1 MDDSGS
7 WDWIRCCAANVQ
19 ENSKVRNISTRFF
32 LAILATLAV
41 VVAVMGLATRW
52 SFERGFIGYLNEQAQ
67 TRTVEVLP
75 RVQQAYALHG
85 NWDFLRDDRE
95 AWFALMRPSDLVE
108 WRGNDIA
115 IRPPPPDSDLSG
127 AVVRLGLLDAQKQ
140 FVAGY
145 RQINEAFPKQAV
157 VVNGNTVGW
166 LVLAPFEEGTA
177 DADRRFQRSQ
187 TRSLAGVALLALS
200 MAAVLAWGLSRRLT
214 RPVTQLTRATH
225 RLAAGHHD
233 VRVKLDRRDE
243 IGVLADD
250 FNRLAETLERNQTL
264 RKEFLADVSHELRTP
279 LAVLR
284 GEMEALQ
291 DGLMPL
297 TCDGIAALQVEVMQ
311 LEKLV
316 NDLNDLALSDVGAL
330 SYRMERLDLA
340 ELARQV
346 ATPHQAALQRL
357 GLTLRLDLPEM
368 PVPVHGDAARLR
380 QLIDNLLTN
389 SARYTDA
396 PGRVELSVAA
406 SASRAHLA
414 VSDSAPS
421 VPAAELGRLFDR
433 LYRVDTSR
441 NRETGGVGLGLAIA
455 RNIVHA
461 HQGEIAARP
470 SPLGGV
476 CVALTLPA
484 AT

>member
-1 MDDSGS
+1 MRS
-7 WDWIRCCAANVQ
+7 IA
-19 ENSKVRNISTRFF
+19 TRFF
-32 LAILATLAV
+32 LAILVTLAV
-41 VVAVMGLATRW
+41 VVTVMGLATRW
-52 SFERGFIGYLNEQAQ
+52 SFERGFIGYLNEQAEV
-67 TRTVEVLP
+67 RMVEVLP
-75 RVQQAYALHG
+75 RVRQAYALRG

-95 AWFALMRPSDLVE
+95 AWFALMRPSDLIE

-115 IRPPPPDSDLSG
+115 TRPPPPDSDLSG
-127 AVVRLGLLDAQKQ
+127 AVVRLGLLDAQQQ

-157 VVNGNTVGW
+157 VVNGSVVGW

-187 TRSLAGVALLALS
+187 TRSIAGVALLALS
-200 MAAVLAWGLSRRLT
+200 MAAALAWWLSRRLT

-233 VRVKLDRRDE
+233 VRVDLDRHDE

-250 FNRLAETLERNQTL
+250 FNRLAQTLERNQLL
-264 RKEFLADVSHELRTP
+264 RQEFLGDVSHELRTP

-284 GEMEALQ
+284 GEMEAMQ

-297 TCDGIAALQVEVMQ
+297 TRDGIAALQGEVMQ

-316 NDLNDLALSDVGAL
+316 ADLNDLALSDAGAL

-346 ATPHQAALQRL
+346 AMPHQAALQRL
-357 GLTLRLDLPEM
+357 GLTLRLDLPGE
-368 PVPVHGDAARLR
+368 PVPVRGDAARLR
-380 QLIDNLLTN
+380 QLVDNLLTN
-389 SARYTDA
+389 SGRYTDA
-396 PGRVELSVAA
+396 PGRVELRVAA
-406 SASRAHLA
+406 SAGRAHLA
-414 VSDSAPS
+414 VSDSAPG
-421 VPAAELGRLFDR
+421 VPEAELERLFDR
-433 LYRVDTSR
+433 LYRVDASR
-441 NRETGGVGLGLAIA
+441 NRQTGGFGLGLAIA
-455 RNIVHA
+455 RNIVQA
-461 HQGEIAARP
+461 HRGEIAASR

-476 CVALTLPA
+476 CVAFALPS